1 VRVFAEKVHTMR
13 ARSSAK
19 RIRNGF
25 TLLEILVV
33 IGIIGV
39 LAALTAVAVTKVI
52 SGQRGSNTRTAMAT
66 IEKTLNEHWA
76 YVVSE
81 AKKETGLDVAFANID
96 TIFGHDSTAGERNRL
111 IWIKLRLM
119 EAFPRS
125 YQEMN
130 LPYPHKKLA
139 ALNTNPIIP
148 ANLQKY
154 GATYNKA
161 LGGRTNDQK
170 GGLTESS
177 ACLLIALSVMRNG
190 TVLNADVLGSAV
202 ADTDNDGIKEFVD
215 GWGNPLA
222 FFRFPTGNKA
232 LQDTNPYIG
241 TPRAA
246 FADPVDPG
254 GVLLNWNGAGR
265 SAFEANVHPIA
276 SPIPFYKGVA
286 AYVQPTIVSMG
297 PNGNMSAITVS
308 LPPPRQTPM
317 FGLGLVMN
325 LRPPPSAW
333 MPLDSMAVSK
343 EAGNPALNILSG
355 ADEEADNIYSF
366 QLR

>member
-1 VRVFAEKVHTMR
+1 MRVFAEKVLTMR

-19 RIRNGF
+19 RTRDGF

-33 IGIIGV
+33 VGIIGV

-66 IEKTLNEHWA
+66 IQKTLNEHWA

-81 AKKETGLDVAFANID
+81 AKKETGLDAAFANID
-96 TIFGHDSTAGERNRL
+96 TVFGHDSKGGERNRL

-130 LPYPHKKLA
+130 LPYPHKRIP
-139 ALNTNPIIP
+139 ALNTNPIMP
-148 ANLQKY
+148 PNLQKY
-154 GATYNKA
+154 GATYNSA
-161 LGGRTNDQK
+161 LGGRTNDKK

-190 TVLNADVLGSAV
+190 TVLNPDVLGSAV
-202 ADTDNDGIKEFVD
+202 ADTDGDGLKEFVD
-215 GWGNPLA
+215 GWDNPLV
-222 FFRFPTGNKA
+222 FFRFPTDNKA
-232 LQDTNPYIG
+232 LQDSNPNIG
-241 TPRAA
+241 SPRAA
-246 FADPVDPG
+246 FADLVDPG
-254 GVLLNWNGAGR
+254 GVLLNWTGAGR
-265 SAFEANVHPIA
+265 TVFEANVHKIV
-276 SPIPFYKGVA
+276 SPFYKGVA

-308 LPPPRQTPM
+308 PLPPPRQTPM

-325 LRPPPSAW
+325 IRPPASAW